1 MKMYKQQLTES
12 IKAIIHSLETKDWCD
27 LREQIIFN
35 LLDIDFTKLI
45 QYYEPCNSKDDLY
58 ISESELMDILD
69 TFTFN
74 NLSGL
79 EEDEL
84 EELIEFGVD
93 NLTKKPKGKNICL
106 YFPEFNRELLLTH
119 ELRENIENLCNEDK
133 EQIFSF
139 MENRLQKPPSIL
151 KKLVPNKL
159 LNYFIRKREKR
170 QENTDTELLEEEIT
184 RFLETGTKILI
195 RKQQNK
201 YINIS
206 FSTCPVPETG
216 EPLTFKT
223 YYKLD
228 KFVKNEKFN
237 YLNIKGLTRQI
248 NSFHAERGLQLYHEM
263 IRNDCPGCELFAH
276 PATPN
281 LIYLYILFLSL
292 DGNMYILFS
301 SYGFL
306 TYYLLIKDDSWFRNQ
321 M

>member
-1 MKMYKQQLTES
+1 M
-12 IKAIIHSLETKDWCD
+12 
-27 LREQIIFN
+27 
-35 LLDIDFTKLI
+35 
-45 QYYEPCNSKDDLY
+45 
-58 ISESELMDILD
+58 
-69 TFTFN
+69 
-74 NLSGL
+74 GL
-79 EEDEL
+79 
-84 EELIEFGVD
+84 D
-93 NLTKKPKGKNICL
+93 NLVKKPLNNRKNTRL
-106 YFPEFNRELLLTH
+106 YFPEFNRELVLNH
-119 ELRENIENLCNEDK
+119 ELRENIENWCNEDK

-139 MENRLQKPPSIL
+139 MENHLQKPPSIL

-159 LNYFIRKREKR
+159 LNYFIRKREKN
-170 QENTDTELLEEEIT
+170 QEKIDADLLEEEIT

-248 NSFHAERGLQLYHEM
+248 NSFHAERGLKIYHEM
-263 IRNDCPGCELFAH
+263 IRNGCPGCELFAY
-276 PATPN
+276 PACPN

-301 SYGFL
+301 SYNYL
-306 TYYLLIKDDSWFRNQ
+306 THYLLIKDDSWFRNQ